1 MNHLEKIIFL
11 ELTNKQFAISQNS
24 EYYKTYELLN
34 QEEKDLIDYEISN
47 QIHDI
52 WTRINTKQTDITNK
66 YNINSIEEYH
76 SQISPINKYILKVCN
91 DFDITLKRELSDK
104 FKKAVAELL
113 GKDFLNKF

>member
-11 ELTNKQFAISQNS
+11 ELTNIQFALSQNS
-24 EYYKTYELLN
+24 EYYKTYKLLN

-52 WTRINTKQTDITNK
+52 WTRINTKKRDITNQ
-66 YNINSIEEYH
+66 YDINSIEDYH
-76 SQISPINKYILKVCN
+76 RQISPINKHILKVCD
-91 DFDITLKRELSDK
+91 DFNITLKRDLSDK
-104 FKKAVAELL
+104 FKKAVTELL